1 MPELGNGVPDTTG
14 SDPDGAA
21 AAAAAQAA
29 QAQGG
34 MQGAPAGSEGAQG
47 GSAAP
52 EWDGKIES
60 LPAGVQKMI
69 SDLRAEN
76 KDRRTT
82 LSDAEQKQADLLS
95 TFAKLI
101 GMEQPEGGKPDPD
114 AVTTELTTKLAAR
127 DAELRE
133 LKVDTALNAAI
144 AAEKAS
150 PLTAAV
156 LKGTGVLNDLDP
168 GAEGFAT
175 KLSEL
180 VKETVQKNP
189 ELKGARIA
197 GSGGPDLTGSSNRV
211 ASATTP
217 GMGTLRAAFDVA

>member
-1 MPELGNGVPDTTG
+1 MPELNNGVPDTTG

-29 QAQGG
+29 AAQGG
-34 MQGAPAGSEGAQG
+34 TPGTPAGSEGAQG
-47 GSAAP
+47 GAAAP
-52 EWDGKIES
+52 EWDGDITK
-60 LPAGVQKMI
+60 LPAAVQKMI
-69 SDLRAEN
+69 TDLRAEN

-82 LSDAEQKQADLLS
+82 LSDAEQKQADLLATIS
-95 TFAKLI
+95 KAL
-101 GMEQPEGGKPDPD
+101 GLEQPEGNKPDPD
-114 AVTTELTTKLAAR
+114 AVATELTNKLAAR

-156 LKGTGVLNDLDP
+156 LKGTGSLNDLDP

-197 GSGGPDLTGSSNRV
+197 GTGGPDLNGSSNRV
-211 ASATTP
+211 APSTTP
-217 GMGTLRAAFDVA
+217 GMGTLRAAYGA